1 MVGQRMLPIVLLWT
15 VCSSPSIFTPLSHL
29 LFLHC
34 HICPYLIPLFHSP
47 SLLHLPPVPLSP
59 SPSMFHSLHLPLCF
73 TLSISLYVSL
83 TPSLLF
89 ICSFYISHMLDAP
102 LQGRV
107 SFTSTGDRIAE
118 TQIEQM
124 QNGVYHEVGTYD
136 YIGDHLDWYKE
147 TVRWPNGLSLLYTIM
162 KIIYCHCPVYRRPV
176 YRQPVHRW
184 PVCRRLFYRCLVH
197 MSILRMSSL
206 KMTSLRMSNLQMMS
220 ILRLY
225 NLMDVPQW
233 RFLRSIPGSSYYSL
247 SYC

>member
-1 MVGQRMLPIVLLWT
+1 MFYYELYVPLPQYL
-15 VCSSPSIFTPLSHL
+15 PLSHIYSSSIATFVL
-29 LFLHC
+29 ISFLSS
-34 HICPYLIPLFHSP
+34 IPPLFFIY
-47 SLLHLPPVPLSP
+47 PLSR
-59 SPSMFHSLHLPLCF
+59 SLHLPLCF

-176 YRQPVHRW
+176 YRQPVHR
-184 PVCRRLFYRCLVH
+184 
-197 MSILRMSSL
+197 
-206 KMTSLRMSNLQMMS
+206 
-220 ILRLY
+220 
-225 NLMDVPQW
+225 
-233 RFLRSIPGSSYYSL
+233 
-247 SYC
+247 